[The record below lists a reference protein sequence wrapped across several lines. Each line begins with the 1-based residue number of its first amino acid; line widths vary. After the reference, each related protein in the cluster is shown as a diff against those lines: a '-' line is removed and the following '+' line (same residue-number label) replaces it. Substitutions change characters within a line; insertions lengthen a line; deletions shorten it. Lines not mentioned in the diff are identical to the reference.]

1 LTCTQRETIIPQ
13 EETVLKILVT
23 GGAGFIGSH
32 VVDALID
39 QGHSVA
45 VVDDLS
51 TGKRGH
57 VNPRARFYELDIRSP
72 ELSDVFGLEKP
83 ELINHHAA
91 HVDVRLSVADPLHDA
106 EVNVLGSLNLLECAR
121 QHGVSDFLYASTG
134 GAVYGEPTHLP
145 CDEHHPLN
153 PISPYGVSKLT
164 VERYLAFYGH
174 AYGLR
179 YAILRYPNVYGPRQD
194 PFGEGGVIAIF
205 GRQMVRGEPVLI
217 NGSGEQERD
226 FLYVSDVVRA
236 NLLVQDTL
244 QGQTYNLGTGVGT
257 SVNKLFNTMSS
268 ITGYSREPTHGPPKP
283 GETFKICLN
292 AGKARRD
299 LGWEPLVRLEEGLE
313 RTLDH
318 VQSLARD

>member
-1 LTCTQRETIIPQ
+1 
-13 EETVLKILVT
+13 LKILVT
-23 GGAGFIGSH
+23 GAAGFIGSH
-32 VVDALID
+32 LVDALIEE
-39 QGHSVA
+39 GHSVA

-51 TGKRGH
+51 TGRKH
-57 VNPRARFYELDIRSP
+57 HLNPQAKFYELDIRSP
-72 ELSDVFGLEKP
+72 ELSEVFRLEKP

-91 HVDVRLSVADPLHDA
+91 HADVRLSVSDPRHDA
-106 EVNVLGSLNLLECAR
+106 EVNILGSLNLLECAK
-121 QHGVSDFLYASTG
+121 QHGARDFVYASTG
-134 GAVYGEPTHLP
+134 GAVYGEPEYLP
-145 CDEHHPLN
+145 CDEKHPLN

-164 VERYLAFYGH
+164 AERYVAFYGH

-194 PFGEGGVIAIF
+194 PFGEGGVVAIF
-205 GRQMVRGEPVLI
+205 GRHMVRGEPVVI

-244 QGQTYNLGTGVGT
+244 HGQTYNLGTGIGT
-257 SVNKLFNTMSS
+257 SVNELFTATSR

-283 GETFKICLN
+283 GETFKIYLD
-292 AGKARRD
+292 ASKARKE
-299 LGWEPLVRLEEGLE
+299 LGWEPLVPLEEGLE

-318 VQSLARD
+318 LRSLA

>member
-1 LTCTQRETIIPQ
+1 
-13 EETVLKILVT
+13 LKILVT

-32 VVDALID
+32 VVDALIEE
-39 QGHSVA
+39 GHSVA

-51 TGKRGH
+51 TGKRDH
-57 VNPRARFYELDIRSP
+57 VNPQAKLYELDIRSP
-72 ELSDVFGLEKP
+72 ELSEVLGLERP

-91 HVDVRLSVADPLHDA
+91 HADVRLSVADPRHDA

-121 QHGVSDFLYASTG
+121 QFGVSGFLYASTG
-134 GAVYGEPTHLP
+134 GAVYGEPTYLP
-145 CDEHHPLN
+145 CDEQHPLN

-164 VERYLAFYGH
+164 VERYLAFYGR

-194 PFGEGGVIAIF
+194 PFGEGGVVAIF
-205 GRQMVRGEPVLI
+205 GRQMVRGEPVVI

-244 QGQTYNLGTGVGT
+244 QGQTYNLGNGAGT
-257 SVNKLFNTMSS
+257 SVNELFTAMSS
-268 ITGYSREPTHGPPKP
+268 ISGYSREPTYGPPKP
-283 GETFKICLN
+283 GETFKICID
-292 AGKARRD
+292 ASKARRE
-299 LGWEPLVRLEEGLE
+299 LGWEPLVPLDEGLE
-313 RTLDH
+313 RTLNH
-318 VQSLARD
+318 LRGLARD